1 MQSITIHGLEERLA
15 KELKKIA
22 QHEKQS
28 LNKTVKKILEKGLG
42 LEEGKKGHRAEF
54 LDLFGAWN
62 QMDKEE
68 FSRST
73 VEFET
78 VFAADWQ

>member
-1 MQSITIHGLEERLA
+1 MPSITIHGLEERLA

-42 LEEGKKGHRAEF
+42 LEEGKKGHRADF
-54 LDLFGAWN
+54 LDLFGVWN
-62 QMDKEE
+62 KTDEE
-68 FSRST
+68 AFSRST
-73 VEFET
+73 IEFET

>member
-28 LNKTVKKILEKGLG
+28 LNKTVKKVIEKGLG
-42 LEEGKKGHRAEF
+42 LEKGKKGHRTDF
-54 LDLFGAWN
+54 LDLFGVWN
-62 QMDKEE
+62 HMDEE
-68 FSRST
+68 AFSRST
-73 VEFET
+73 AEFET
-78 VFAADWQ
+78 IFAEDWQ